1 MQEKSKEQGNGQK
14 RGYNLLDKEEQKS
27 MLSCF
32 VEQLCDPQPEDNW
45 TGYTGF
51 IHNVLYENYLKQHP
65 APEDCEFYMCG
76 PPMMNAAVIKM
87 LKDLGVE
94 DENIMLDDFGG

>member
-32 VEQLCDPQPEDNW
+32 VEQLCDPLIFIFVCGCGNIPAAAGIWRYVHYTCSSTVKCRGRSDPGGKGE
-45 TGYTGF
+45 TGVRGVGK
-51 IHNVLYENYLKQHP
+51 NDKP
-65 APEDCEFYMCG
+65 ACPD
-76 PPMMNAAVIKM
+76 P
-87 LKDLGVE
+87 
-94 DENIMLDDFGG
+94 